1 MQPPKLIETAELEIA
16 RIDRATRMR
25 PVMQKS
31 VESLKLSIEEIGLKD
46 EVHVRRVRA
55 KGPDAGHRYVLLAGG
70 HRCAAFEQLGRA
82 AIPAKIW
89 ECTNDQAQ
97 LIEIDDNLA
106 HAELDA
112 LDLAVF
118 LARRKAVY
126 ERLYPETK
134 RGSAGLAAM
143 NGDQTDKMSV
153 RSGGDASDKVSVASF
168 VAATAEKMGVNERTV
183 FRLLEAGRKLSPKE
197 ITQLREAPRKVRLAD
212 LQVIAKCENTVERY
226 DICDALAAGTA
237 TSAKQVLDRRKAPM
251 SEAGLVAAEA
261 ARLGADWTRASKAA
275 RRQFVR
281 AHLGDLSALLD
292 ELAAETA
299 AGTGEAADARG

>member
-1 MQPPKLIETAELEIA
+1 MKPPKLIETIELEIA
-16 RIDRATRMR
+16 RIERADRMR
-25 PVMQKS
+25 PVSQKS
-31 VESLKLSIEEIGLKD
+31 VDGLMMSIEEIGLKD

-55 KGPDAGHRYVLLAGG
+55 KGPEGGQKFVLLAGG

-82 AIPAKIW
+82 LIPAKVW

-112 LDLAVF
+112 LELAVF
-118 LARRKAVY
+118 LARRKEVY

-134 RGSAGLAAM
+134 RGSAGGKAK
-143 NGDQTDKMSV
+143 NGVLTDN
-153 RSGGDASDKVSVASF
+153 VSVSTFA
-168 VAATAEKMGVNERTV
+168 AATAEKMGVNERTI

-197 ITQLREAPRKVRLAD
+197 VAQLREAPRKVRLAD
-212 LQVIAKCENTVERY
+212 LQVIAKCENSGERN

-237 TSAKQVLDRRKAPM
+237 KSAKEVTERRKAPM
-251 SEAGLVAAEA
+251 SEPDRIAAEA

-275 RRQFVR
+275 RRQFAL
-281 AHLGDLSALLD
+281 AHLGDLVALLAEIAED
-292 ELAAETA
+292 EA
-299 AGTGEAADARG
+299 GEADDARH